1 MRRHPKNRIV
11 AGERKCSHNDSFDR
25 NGLISSVE
33 PHWSTFRSG
42 SYLGISLVAQT
53 SSGHW
58 YKLWPGAPFL
68 AFFARSG
75 VQCDKNDYRGILAG
89 LEGVSGKKAV
99 DSETMTVKN

>member
-53 SSGHW
+53 SSGHCRVPHFS
-58 YKLWPGAPFL
+58 PGAPFL

-89 LEGVSGKKAV
+89 VSGKKAV
-99 DSETMTVKN
+99 DSGTMTVKN